1 MTRLLMLAGWLLI
14 GGLLAAFLFAVAEDV
29 ERQEAALEKIE
40 REILKEQRALHVLK
54 AEWSYLNQPARLGEL
69 AERHLDY
76 GPLAPERLVTFD
88 QLPQRQVAK
97 NQPLAPPGE
106 GEQ

>member
-14 GGLLAAFLFAVAEDV
+14 GGLLAAFVFAVAEDV

-40 REILKEQRALHVLK
+40 REILKEQRALHILK

-69 AERHLDY
+69 AARHLDY
-76 GPLAPERLVTFD
+76 GPMTPERLVTFD
-88 QLPQRQVAK
+88 QLPQRQ
-97 NQPLAPPGE
+97 LANNKPASPPGE
-106 GEQ
+106 DAQ